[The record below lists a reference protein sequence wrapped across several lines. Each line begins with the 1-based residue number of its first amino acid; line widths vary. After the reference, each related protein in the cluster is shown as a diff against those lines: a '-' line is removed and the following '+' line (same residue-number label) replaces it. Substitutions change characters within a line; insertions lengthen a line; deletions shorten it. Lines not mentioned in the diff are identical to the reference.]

1 MRPTIDPRTLSLMH
15 TTPDQAR
22 VRRPRRLARAA

>member
-15 TTPDQAR
+15 TTPSESRTRRAAR
-22 VRRPRRLARAA
+22 VR